1 MDKKMIAALAACLLG
16 FGIFLWL
23 ALRVASG
30 GFRSGGSA
38 VTDGKR
44 VEYSAE
50 TVVRARQEDEE
61 TSAAPSVKE
70 PPASDETLVKVT
82 DYAPHIR
89 VRLAYAGKHNFT
101 GRRIYEFQDAYLR
114 YGTVKKL
121 AAAQEK
127 LEARGMGLLIWDA
140 FRPATAQQTLWDI
153 CPNPLYVSDPSKGYS
168 GHVRGNAVD
177 VTLVDPDG
185 MEMVMPTEFDNFT
198 KLADRDY
205 SDVSD
210 AFAVDNVKL
219 LESIMKEC
227 GFKPYAEEWW
237 HYSDTTDYPVDTD
250 FMPPS

>member
-1 MDKKMIAALAACLLG
+1 MDKKLIAALAACLLG
-16 FGIFLWL
+16 FAVFLWL
-23 ALRVASG
+23 AARAASG
-30 GFRSGGSA
+30 GFRGKAGA
-38 VTDGKR
+38 VTDGRR
-44 VEYSAE
+44 VKYSAE
-50 TVVRARQEDEE
+50 TVEGSATREE
-61 TSAAPSVKE
+61 VSSATSVSE
-70 PPASDETLVKVT
+70 PPASDDAFVRVT
-82 DYAPHIR
+82 DYIPTIR
-89 VRLAYAGKHNFT
+89 VRLAYAGKRNFT

-121 AAAQEK
+121 AAAQEQ
-127 LEARGMGLLIWDA
+127 LESRGMGLLIWDA
-140 FRPATAQQTLWDI
+140 FRPAAAQQTLWDI

-168 GHVRGNAVD
+168 AHVRGNAVD

-205 SDVSD
+205 SDVTD

-237 HYSDTTDYPVDTD
+237 HYTDTTDYPVDTD